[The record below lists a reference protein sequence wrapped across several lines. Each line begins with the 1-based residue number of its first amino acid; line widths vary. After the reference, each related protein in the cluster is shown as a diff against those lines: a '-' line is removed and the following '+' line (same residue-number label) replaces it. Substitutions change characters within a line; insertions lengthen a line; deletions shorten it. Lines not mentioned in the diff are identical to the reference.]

1 MPLAPPSRAVLR
13 IAALGAAT
21 LVLGAAAYEIPPRM
35 ELGAG
40 PNPREL
46 VGTYRVEP
54 ATPRNPT
61 AGLTYVHLL
70 PDGRARYQVVKLTAD
85 TGTLVA
91 DVRPRSERDVRWT
104 IERPDAPGPLGRLFM
119 RPQLCTHVPRRAGD
133 RVPLC
138 TPFERD
144 PYTGDIAYR
153 LEPTVLHRQPVQRL
167 TRLRIAAMPD

>member
-1 MPLAPPSRAVLR
+1 MPALSSRLAVRL
-13 IAALGAAT
+13 AAIGAAA

-54 ATPRNPT
+54 ATRTEPT
-61 AGLTYVHLL
+61 ARVGFVHLL
-70 PDGRARYQVVKLTAD
+70 PDGR
-85 TGTLVA
+85 
-91 DVRPRSERDVRWT
+91 VRRQRLHLGASDGGLAVEVRGGDRTTSRWFVR
-104 IERPDAPGPLGRLFM
+104 RPSGDGPLAGVFT
-119 RPQLCTHVPRRAGD
+119 RPQLCVEFD
-133 RVPLC
+133 RMRGKPLC

-153 LEPTVLHRQPVQRL
+153 LEPTVLHRAPVQRL